1 MILCCHH
8 CEPPIR
14 HPGCHAQCNI
24 YQKAKKEH
32 DAQKAAEA
40 KRLRAEHDYI
50 GCKLECVAQYHKRT
64 GLKKNY

>member
-8 CEPPIR
+8 CVAPMR
-14 HPGCHAQCNI
+14 HPGCHDHCDI

-32 DAQKAAEA
+32 DAQKAAED
-40 KRLRAEHDYI
+40 KRLRAEYDYI
-50 GCKLECVAQYHKRT
+50 GSKLECVARYHKRT

>member
-1 MILCCHH
+1 MIW
-8 CEPPIR
+8 
-14 HPGCHAQCNI
+14 CHAQCNI

-32 DAQKAAEA
+32 NAQKAAEA

-50 GCKLECVAQYHKRT
+50 GCKLECVARYHKRT